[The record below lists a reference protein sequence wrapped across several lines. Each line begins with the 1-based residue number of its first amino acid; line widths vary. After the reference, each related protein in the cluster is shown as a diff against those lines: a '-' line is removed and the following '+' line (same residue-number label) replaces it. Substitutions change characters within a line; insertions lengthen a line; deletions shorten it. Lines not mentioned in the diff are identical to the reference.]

1 MQLEFTPLW
10 DSVERLCKEARYEVI
25 VVSPWIG
32 SRVIGE
38 LAATTGVPLSR
49 WKVLTLGHLC
59 DFLDGASDLDSFTA
73 LVEAGADVRIVKGL
87 HAKIYVAD
95 TAAAV
100 FGSANLTHS
109 GLRKNVEVGARTDDP
124 QLVAT
129 LRERALDWHAQG
141 NRIDSDWLAEMRER
155 LDRLG
160 DYVPVGP
167 QAPDLE
173 GPDLAALLAERAAA
187 VAEAAAAAEAD
198 AGGATR
204 RSNPGEWRIKP
215 LPEAWKQVLARLV
228 AVPPLPKLLEVPP
241 DLEDRLELALSD
253 QQERDRLVLRRRLGD
268 RLDLRKVA
276 PELDISHE
284 RVRQIQARA
293 TKRWTEFA
301 GENAWVL
308 VEPVA
313 EWLKLEEPP
322 VLRVVTMDPPRWSL
336 LREVCA
342 LVGLVRGQALEV
354 HELGGGRA
362 VVAAPG
368 DVHALNA
375 RLEERFE
382 QLRYEDRTE
391 LAEALGVSA
400 SILDA
405 YALMPKSRL
414 VHGAAAYGW
423 RWFKHDH
430 LLAIARHLADAGHVE
445 WHISEMAKALEYAAP
460 ERFARYEPH
469 NIVSIITHEDN
480 RHLYSQAGREG
491 QWFLHEYGD
500 GHRSTLE
507 AVEAILRAAP
517 MPMHHTDIAASL
529 QRVVSAPALMQT
541 LHSRFKSF
549 HRGVYGLN
557 EVAYGTSPQFGAV
570 EAMLLRAVHTGGA
583 VTVADARKL
592 AANEGLKPEWVIGAA
607 TLSPRLAYASGN
619 AKVVAMIRAADGA
632 DAAGSPTRD
641 A

>member
-10 DSVERLCKEARYEVI
+10 DSVERLCKEARDEVI

-38 LAATTGVPLSR
+38 LAATSGAPLSR
-49 WKVLTLGHLC
+49 WKVLTLGQLR
-59 DFLDGASDLDSFTA
+59 DFLDGASDIDSFAA
-73 LVEAGADVRIVKGL
+73 LVDAGADVRIVTGL

-95 TAAAV
+95 TMAAV

-109 GLRKNVEVGARTDDP
+109 GLRKNVEIGARTDNP
-124 QLVAT
+124 HLVAT

-141 NRIDSDWLAEMRER
+141 NPIDSDWLAEMRER

-173 GPDLAALLAERAAA
+173 GPDLSALLAERAAA
-187 VAEAAAAAEAD
+187 VAEADAAAEEDAD
-198 AGGATR
+198 DEPR

-253 QQERDRLVLRRRLGD
+253 QDERDRLVLRRRLGD
-268 RLDLRKVA
+268 GLGLREVA
-276 PELDISHE
+276 PELDVTHE

-293 TKRWTEFA
+293 TKRWTESA
-301 GENAWVL
+301 AENAWVL
-308 VEPVA
+308 VEPLV
-313 EWLKLEEPP
+313 EWLKLDEHP
-322 VLRVVTMDPPRWSL
+322 VLRVVAMDPPRWSL
-336 LREVCA
+336 LRVVCA
-342 LVGLVRGQALEV
+342 LVGVVRGQTLDV

-362 VVAAPG
+362 VVANRG
-368 DVHALNA
+368 DVDALGA
-375 RLEERFE
+375 RLEQRFE
-382 QLRYEDRTE
+382 QLRYEDRSE

-405 YALMPKSRL
+405 YALIPKSRL

-430 LLAIARHLADAGHVE
+430 LLATARHLADAGHVE
-445 WHISEMAKALEYAAP
+445 WHISEMAKALEYVAP
-460 ERFARYEPH
+460 ERFAGYEPH
-469 NIVSIITHEDN
+469 NIVSIITREDN

-507 AVEAILRAAP
+507 AVEAILSAAP
-517 MPMHHTDIAASL
+517 TPLHHTDIAASL
-529 QRVVSAPALMQT
+529 QRVVSTPALMQT
-541 LHSRFKSF
+541 LHTKFKSF

-557 EVAYGTSPQFGAV
+557 DVAYGTSPQLGAV
-570 EAMLLRAVHTGGA
+570 EAVLLRAVRIGGE
-583 VTVADARKL
+583 VTVAEARKL

-607 TLSPRLAYASGN
+607 TLSPRLVYASGN

-632 DAAGSPTRD
+632 DAAGTPTTI